1 MSEESSLPAQD
12 EHTDRYTIGD
22 LTYEKVFKAA
32 GLTNLSDLQAVMDAV
47 EAAIVRPEQ
56 SGWISVDERL
66 PEAGMDVLVY
76 TPPQPGDWPDSVRIS
91 IDGIDPESDGDY
103 WVEHGEHY
111 ERWCCIAKGGDD
123 IDWHGPSE
131 KAPYTHWQ
139 PLPPP
144 PSTQC

>member
-1 MSEESSLPAQD
+1 MSEENGLPAQD
-12 EHTDRYTIGD
+12 EQTDRYTIGD

-47 EAAIVRPEQ
+47 EAAIARPEQ

-131 KAPYTHWQ
+131 KAPYTHWM

-144 PSTQC
+144 PSTPC